1 MLTAVL
7 PKSAKHAHCCT
18 APDLAPPCRCR
29 PAAGRKEVVSGSLD
43 KTMALWRF
51 PEPDDE
57 ATLAEGGACCAL
69 SGVQEIVRLDP
80 AGAPIFSLAVDGAA
94 PGSDP
99 RNPDERQQVRA
110 RPLLCAV

>member
-1 MLTAVL
+1 
-7 PKSAKHAHCCT
+7 
-18 APDLAPPCRCR
+18 
-29 PAAGRKEVVSGSLD
+29 
-43 KTMALWRF
+43 MALWRF

-110 RPLLCAV
+110 RTSLCAVRQLDGKVWLRVERCPACMRLTKK